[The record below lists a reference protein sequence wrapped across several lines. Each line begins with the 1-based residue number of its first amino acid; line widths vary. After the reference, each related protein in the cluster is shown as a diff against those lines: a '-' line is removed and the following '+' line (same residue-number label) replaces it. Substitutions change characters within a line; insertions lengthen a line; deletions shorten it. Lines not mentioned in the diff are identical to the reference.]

1 MGFYPAWYLKL
12 LKRPQIY
19 ISTLWENHMTEK
31 QTWGHNQLKANNWS
45 VENFTWT
52 QWVDT

>member
-1 MGFYPAWYLKL
+1 MDFKL

-19 ISTLWENHMTEK
+19 IQLYGKTMTEK

-45 VENFTWT
+45 VENFTWPQRVGT
-52 QWVDT
+52 